1 MHSERMRGNRFI
13 PLQDQIPYCTMKLLD
28 KKGRMSMELT
38 YSPQGDY
45 LLPNLTLSVAE
56 TTIGKYGMMR
66 KTFLKTERKGI
77 YAHLMLSEQLNQHLA
92 DIDRT
97 AREQIDRTIQELL
110 ISRPA
115 PDKAS
120 DPLAWTGHMNN
131 LKQQAEE
138 LILTEL
144 IYH

>member
-1 MHSERMRGNRFI
+1 MRVSRFI
-13 PLQDQIPYCTMKLLD
+13 PLQDPIPCRTMKLLD
-28 KKGRMSMELT
+28 KKGRMNMELT
-38 YSPQGDY
+38 YTPQGDY
-45 LLPNLTLSVAE
+45 LLPNLTLSEAE

-66 KTFLKTERKGI
+66 KTFLKTERKGM

-97 AREQIDRTIQELL
+97 AREQIDRTIQDLL
-110 ISRPA
+110 ASHPA

-120 DPLAWTGHMNN
+120 DPLGWTGHMNN

-138 LILTEL
+138 LILAEL